1 MKTSS
6 YAAVLTGVLTAV
18 ASLLLGT
25 VLAAPALAHTTLKR
39 SDPKKDAKVE
49 SLERVELEFTQPV
62 RLPTVIL
69 RGPGGKT
76 FHSGKAKADE
86 RIVTQDVADDL
97 PAGEYTIAYRVVSPD
112 GHPVEGEIP
121 FTLVAPEP
129 EETPAAGDDATATP
143 EATAEQSPAASE
155 SAAAPPA
162 AEPSGGAGQ
171 DAAPA
176 SAEQGSGGGVP
187 AWMWV
192 VVFGLAGVGIGLAI
206 SLRPKKTGAQPPG
219 EPGEQGTAGRPAEE
233 R

>member
-6 YAAVLTGVLTAV
+6 YAAMLTGVLAAV
-18 ASLLLGT
+18 AALLLGT
-25 VLAAPALAHTTLKR
+25 ALATPAFAHTTLKR

-76 FHSGKAKADE
+76 FHSGKPEVDE

-97 PAGEYTIAYRVVSPD
+97 PAGKYTIAYRVVSPD

-121 FTLVAPEP
+121 FTIVAPEP
-129 EETPAAGDDATATP
+129 EETPAADGDATASP
-143 EATAEQSPAASE
+143 EATAAQTPAASE
-155 SAAAPPA
+155 SAAAPA
-162 AEPSGGAGQ
+162 ASAEPSEPSGGAGQ

-176 SAEQGSGGGVP
+176 SAEQGSGGVP
-187 AWMWV
+187 AWMWM

-206 SLRPKKTGAQPPG
+206 SLRPKRTGGQAG
-219 EPGEQGTAGRPAEE
+219 GDGTAGKTAEE
-233 R
+233 Q